1 MVSAHHTVYGK
12 EQQEDEHEGASV
24 EQQRIVAVVQQ
35 CACQCFS
42 VYQLGYIFHCL
53 NCGCATSREVSA
65 TSSAPSFVSFF
76 GRPGAFVFFLRGA

>member
-35 CACQCFS
+35 CAC
-42 VYQLGYIFHCL
+42 
-53 NCGCATSREVSA
+53 
-65 TSSAPSFVSFF
+65 
-76 GRPGAFVFFLRGA
+76 